1 MHHNLSVRL
10 TLNFLIGSAMTD
22 YKHSLLIIIELNR
35 LQFQGTN
42 LSDLYMIFAAY
53 LN

>member
-10 TLNFLIGSAMTD
+10 TLNFPIGSATTE
-22 YKHSLLIIIELNR
+22 YKHSLLIISELNR
-35 LQFQGTN
+35 LQFQGTD
-42 LSDLYMIFAAY
+42 LSDLYMVFAAY